1 MNGPA
6 TQRAQKNTEYL
17 RSNKHYPSS
26 AILFPRALQSVRGG
40 LGRVLMHLG
49 ESWGGGGMRRVIRK
63 LSLKLGNFQCVF
75 FTDVFLADP
84 MLSRP
89 TQSEL
94 T

>member
-17 RSNKHYPSS
+17 RSNKHSPSS
-26 AILFPRALQSVRGG
+26 AILFPRALQSVRGR

-49 ESWGGGGMRRVIRK
+49 ESWGGGGRGDEESYKKIESK
-63 LSLKLGNFQCVF
+63 IGQF